1 MRMMIILIKPMINM
15 EMKKKLIRPHRVNK
29 LNPVIL
35 IQNQFWG
42 FQNKL
47 NIKNKRKQ
55 KNNLNFKS

>member
-1 MRMMIILIKPMINM
+1 MMIILIKPMINM

>member
-1 MRMMIILIKPMINM
+1 MRMMIILIKPMIDM